1 MSLDIYL
8 PAGTVM
14 ANIEFEILLGSSQVK
29 YSVAFQVD
37 DCSKLKVFENVT
49 KFEWKH
55 NLVSS
60 LPPEKTI
67 AKANKRTQKQILNF
81 FSPV

>member
-1 MSLDIYL
+1 MSLDISL

-60 LPPEKTI
+60 LPSRKNYCKSKQKDAKTDI
-67 AKANKRTQKQILNF
+67 KLF
-81 FSPV
+81 